1 MFNEEKCYQDN
12 CFQLPIEFLNE
23 KQTLSE
29 NLINDLELLET
40 VHDDTSPVY
49 DTVFNPSTEIGKKSI
64 KSWSKYYTTNKNFL
78 KESQKLY
85 KKANSIP
92 FDKIQIEKMI
102 HSWKNIR
109 NQNNFLEKYQ
119 YIDFQK
125 LLFLNKSTIFLS
137 ILSLYNISSPVVN
150 LIAPFFVLLIPFA
163 VLKVMKLPITWNGY
177 YKILMENI
185 KHHAI
190 GKLLFS
196 FNEVALGQKIYILF
210 LLGMYFY
217 NIYQNIISCYR
228 FYINA
233 RYIAEEFQ
241 TLNEYLDY
249 TKNKI
254 KLYLKITEKY
264 KTYKPFNS
272 KLKDYLHRI
281 EKFHDE
287 IKSIPTNQSP
297 LQKIAFI
304 GKSMK
309 YFYILHESYELENLM
324 SFTFGFHGYIDTIL
338 GINKQILTKKLHPM
352 SFIKSNKFK
361 LQNMYYP
368 NLKNPVKN
376 NIDISKN
383 HIITGPNAAGKTTL
397 IKSAI
402 INLLISQQIGYGY
415 FDKGKSG
422 TFKHIHCYLNIPD
435 SCSRDSLFQAEARR
449 CKNIIDKIKQYPKDR
464 HFCIFDELYSG
475 TNPYEAISSAYSYLT
490 HISKNKN
497 VKFLLTT
504 HFIRLCTL
512 LEKDETIVNKSMKT
526 TITNN
531 DPNYTYKIT
540 NGISKIK
547 GGVCVLKQLNYPKEL
562 IDTTSKV
569 LDKL

>member
-1 MFNEEKCYQDN
+1 MFNEENCYQET
-12 CFQLPIEFLNE
+12 CFQLPIEFLNT
-23 KQTLSE
+23 KQKLSD
-29 NLINDLELLET
+29 NLINDLELNET
-40 VHDDTSPVY
+40 IHEDTTPVY
-49 DTVFNPSTEIGKKSI
+49 ETVFNPSTDIGKKSI
-64 KSWSKYYTTNKNFL
+64 KSWSKYYTTNKQFL

-85 KKANSIP
+85 KNADAIP
-92 FDKIQIEKMI
+92 FNKIKIEQMI

-109 NQNNFLEKYQ
+109 NQDNFLEKYQ
-119 YIDFQK
+119 YVDFQR

-150 LIAPFFVLLIPFA
+150 LMAPFFVLLLPFA
-163 VLKVMKLPITWNGY
+163 VLKVMGMPVTWNSY
-177 YKILMENI
+177 YKILLENI

-196 FNEVALGQKIYILF
+196 FNQAALGQKIYIIF

-233 RYIAEEFQ
+233 KYIAEEFEI
-241 TLNEYLDY
+241 LNEYLDY

-254 KLYLKITEKY
+254 KLYLKITDSY

-272 KLKDYLHRI
+272 KLKDYLDRI
-281 EKFHDE
+281 EKFHYE
-287 IKSIPTNQSP
+287 IKVIPTNQTP
-297 LQKIAFI
+297 LQKFLYI

-309 YFYILHESYELENLM
+309 YFYILNESYELENLM

-338 GINKQILTKKLHPM
+338 GINKQIKSKTINPITF
-352 SFIKSNKFK
+352 SKSNKFK
-361 LQNMYYP
+361 LKNMFYP

-397 IKSAI
+397 IKASI
-402 INLLISQQIGYGY
+402 INLLITQQIGYGY
-415 FDKGKSG
+415 FDKGTSG
-422 TFKHIHCYLNIPD
+422 TYKHIHCYLNIPD

-449 CKNIIDKIKQYPKDR
+449 CKMILDKIKNFPKDS

-497 VKFLLTT
+497 VKFMLTT
-504 HFIRLCTL
+504 HFIRLCSL
-512 LEKDETIVNKSMKT
+512 LEKDKNIINKSMKT
-526 TITNN
+526 TVINN
-531 DPNYTYKIT
+531 NPDYTYKIT

-547 GGVCVLKQLNYPKEL
+547 GGVCVLKQLRYPQKI
-562 IDTTSKV
+562 IDTTTKV
-569 LDKL
+569 LEKL

>member
-1 MFNEEKCYQDN
+1 MFNEENCYQET
-12 CFQLPIEFLNE
+12 CFQLPIEFLNT
-23 KQTLSE
+23 KQKLSD
-29 NLINDLELLET
+29 NLINDLELNET
-40 VHDDTSPVY
+40 IHEDTTPVY
-49 DTVFNPSTEIGKKSI
+49 ETVFNPSTDIGKKSI
-64 KSWSKYYTTNKNFL
+64 KSWSKYYTTNKQFL

-85 KKANSIP
+85 KNADAIP
-92 FDKIQIEKMI
+92 FNKIKIEQMI

-109 NQNNFLEKYQ
+109 NQDNFLEKYQ
-119 YIDFQK
+119 YVDFQR

-150 LIAPFFVLLIPFA
+150 LMAPFFVLLLPFA
-163 VLKVMKLPITWNGY
+163 VLKVMGMPVTWNSY
-177 YKILMENI
+177 YKILLENI

-196 FNEVALGQKIYILF
+196 FNQAALGQKIYIIF

-233 RYIAEEFQ
+233 KYIAEEFEI
-241 TLNEYLDY
+241 LNEYLDY

-254 KLYLKITEKY
+254 KLYLKITDSY

-272 KLKDYLHRI
+272 KLKDYLDRI
-281 EKFHDE
+281 EKFHYE
-287 IKSIPTNQSP
+287 IKVIPTNQTP
-297 LQKIAFI
+297 LQKFLYI

-309 YFYILHESYELENLM
+309 YFYILNESYELENLM

-338 GINKQILTKKLHPM
+338 GINKQIKSKTINPITF
-352 SFIKSNKFK
+352 SKSNKFK
-361 LQNMYYP
+361 LKNMFYP

-397 IKSAI
+397 IKASI
-402 INLLISQQIGYGY
+402 INLLITQQIGYGY
-415 FDKGKSG
+415 FDKGTSG
-422 TFKHIHCYLNIPD
+422 TYKHIHCYLNIPD

-449 CKNIIDKIKQYPKDR
+449 CKMILDKIKNFPKDS

-497 VKFLLTT
+497 VKFMLTT
-504 HFIRLCTL
+504 HFIRLCSL
-512 LEKDETIVNKSMKT
+512 LEKDKNIVNKSMKT
-526 TITNN
+526 TVINN
-531 DPNYTYKIT
+531 NPDYTYKIT

-547 GGVCVLKQLNYPKEL
+547 GGVCVLKQLHYPQKI
-562 IDTTSKV
+562 IDTTTKV
-569 LDKL
+569 LEKL

>member
-1 MFNEEKCYQDN
+1 MFNEENCYQET
-12 CFQLPIEFLNE
+12 CFQLPIEFLNT
-23 KQTLSE
+23 KQKLSD
-29 NLINDLELLET
+29 NLINDLELNET
-40 VHDDTSPVY
+40 IHEDTTPVY
-49 DTVFNPSTEIGKKSI
+49 ETVFNPSTDIGKKSI
-64 KSWSKYYTTNKNFL
+64 KSWSKYYTTNKQFL
-78 KESQKLY
+78 RESQKLY
-85 KKANSIP
+85 KNADAIP
-92 FDKIQIEKMI
+92 FNKIKIEQMI

-109 NQNNFLEKYQ
+109 NQDNFLEKYQ
-119 YIDFQK
+119 YVDFQR

-150 LIAPFFVLLIPFA
+150 LMAPFFVLLLPFA
-163 VLKVMKLPITWNGY
+163 VLKVMGMPVTWNSY
-177 YKILMENI
+177 YKILLENI

-196 FNEVALGQKIYILF
+196 FNQAALGQKIYIIF

-233 RYIAEEFQ
+233 KYIAEEFEI
-241 TLNEYLDY
+241 LNEYLDY

-254 KLYLKITEKY
+254 KLYLKITNSY

-272 KLKDYLHRI
+272 KLKDYLDRI
-281 EKFHDE
+281 EKFHYE
-287 IKSIPTNQSP
+287 IKVIPTNQTP
-297 LQKIAFI
+297 LQKFLYI

-309 YFYILHESYELENLM
+309 YFYILNESYELENLM

-338 GINKQILTKKLHPM
+338 GINKQIKSKTINPITF
-352 SFIKSNKFK
+352 SKSNKFK
-361 LQNMYYP
+361 LKNMFYP

-397 IKSAI
+397 IKASI
-402 INLLISQQIGYGY
+402 INLLITQQIGYGY
-415 FDKGKSG
+415 FDKGTSG
-422 TFKHIHCYLNIPD
+422 TYKHIHCYLNIPD

-449 CKNIIDKIKQYPKDR
+449 CKMILDKIKNFPKDS

-497 VKFLLTT
+497 VKFMLTT
-504 HFIRLCTL
+504 HFIRLCSL
-512 LEKDETIVNKSMKT
+512 LEKDKNIINKSMKT
-526 TITNN
+526 TVINN
-531 DPNYTYKIT
+531 NPDYTYKIT

-547 GGVCVLKQLNYPKEL
+547 GGVCVLKQLHYPQKI
-562 IDTTSKV
+562 IDTTTKV
-569 LDKL
+569 LEKL

>member
-1 MFNEEKCYQDN
+1 
-12 CFQLPIEFLNE
+12 
-23 KQTLSE
+23 
-29 NLINDLELLET
+29 
-40 VHDDTSPVY
+40 
-49 DTVFNPSTEIGKKSI
+49 
-64 KSWSKYYTTNKNFL
+64 
-78 KESQKLY
+78 
-85 KKANSIP
+85 
-92 FDKIQIEKMI
+92 
-102 HSWKNIR
+102 
-109 NQNNFLEKYQ
+109 
-119 YIDFQK
+119 
-125 LLFLNKSTIFLS
+125 
-137 ILSLYNISSPVVN
+137 
-150 LIAPFFVLLIPFA
+150 
-163 VLKVMKLPITWNGY
+163 MKLPITWNSY
-177 YKILMENI
+177 YNILIQNI

-196 FNEVALGQKIYILF
+196 FNEVALGQKFYILF

-228 FYINA
+228 FYVNA
-233 RYIAEEFQ
+233 RYIAEEFE

-254 KLYLKITEKY
+254 KLYLKITENL

-281 EKFHDE
+281 EKFHHE
-287 IKSIPTNQSP
+287 IKSIPTNQNP
-297 LQKIAFI
+297 LQKMVYI

-512 LEKDETIVNKSMKT
+512 LENDETIVNKSMKT
-526 TITNN
+526 TIINN
-531 DPNYTYKIT
+531 DPDYSYKIT

-562 IDTTSKV
+562 INTTSEV

>member
-1 MFNEEKCYQDN
+1 MFNEENCYDDT
-12 CFQLPIEFLNE
+12 CFQLPIEFLNS
-23 KQTLSE
+23 KQKLSD
-29 NLINDLELLET
+29 NIINDLELTDTIHDET
-40 VHDDTSPVY
+40 NPIY
-49 DTVFNPSTEIGKKSI
+49 NTVFNPKTEIGKKSI
-64 KSWSKYYTTNKNFL
+64 KSWSKYYTTNKQFL
-78 KESQKLY
+78 KDSQKLY
-85 KKANSIP
+85 TQADSIP

-102 HSWKNIR
+102 NSWKNIR

-150 LIAPFFVLLIPFA
+150 LVAPIFVLIVPFA
-163 VLKVMKLPITWNGY
+163 VLKVMNLPITWNSY
-177 YKILMENI
+177 YRILVENI

-228 FYINA
+228 FYVNS
-233 RYIAEEFQ
+233 RYIAEEFE

-254 KLYLKITEKY
+254 KLYLKITNNY
-264 KTYKPFNS
+264 KTYKPFNN
-272 KLKDYLHRI
+272 KLKDYLDRI
-281 EKFHDE
+281 EKFHYQ

-297 LQKIAFI
+297 LQKIIFI

-309 YFYILHESYELENLM
+309 YFYLLYDSYELENLM

-338 GINKQILTKKLHPM
+338 GINEQITMKKINPMVFTKQ
-352 SFIKSNKFK
+352 NKFK
-361 LQNMYYP
+361 LKNMYYP

-402 INLLISQQIGYGY
+402 INLLISQQIGFGY
-415 FDKGKSG
+415 FDSGKSG

-449 CKNIIDKIKQYPKDR
+449 CKNIIDKIKQFPKDT

-490 HISKNKN
+490 YISKNKN

-504 HFIRLCTL
+504 HFIRLCNL
-512 LEKDETIVNKSMKT
+512 LEKHNNIVNKSMKT
-526 TITNN
+526 TITDNN
-531 DPNYTYKIT
+531 PHYTYKIKK
-540 NGISKIK
+540 GISTIK
-547 GGVCVLKQLNYPKEL
+547 GGVCVLKQLNYPDE
-562 IDTTSKV
+562 IVNNTAKV
-569 LDKL
+569 LEKL

>member
-1 MFNEEKCYQDN
+1 M
-12 CFQLPIEFLNE
+12 I
-23 KQTLSE
+23 
-29 NLINDLELLET
+29 
-40 VHDDTSPVY
+40 
-49 DTVFNPSTEIGKKSI
+49 
-64 KSWSKYYTTNKNFL
+64 YYTN
-78 KESQKLY
+78 
-85 KKANSIP
+85 NSND
-92 FDKIQIEKMI
+92 DKIQIEKMI

-137 ILSLYNISSPVVN
+137 FMSLYNISSPVVN
-150 LIAPFFVLLIPFA
+150 LIAPIFVLIVPFA
-163 VLKVMKLPITWNGY
+163 VLKVMKIPLSWNSY
-177 YKILMENI
+177 YKILLENI

-228 FYINA
+228 FYVNS
-233 RYIAEEFQ
+233 RYIAEEFE

-254 KLYLKITEKY
+254 KLYLKITENY

-272 KLKDYLHRI
+272 KLKDYLDRI
-281 EKFHDE
+281 EKFHYE

-297 LQKIAFI
+297 IQKIVFI

-309 YFYILHESYELENLM
+309 YFYLLYDSYELENLM

-338 GINKQILTKKLHPM
+338 GINKQLKNKKLNPM
-352 SFIKSNKFK
+352 KFTKSNKFK
-361 LQNMYYP
+361 LKNMYYP

-397 IKSAI
+397 IKSSI
-402 INLLISQQIGYGY
+402 INLLISQQIGLGY
-415 FDKGKSG
+415 FDKGTSG

-449 CKNIIDKIKQYPKDR
+449 CKNIIDKISQYPNDR

-504 HFIRLCTL
+504 HFIRLCNL
-512 LEKDETIVNKSMKT
+512 LEKHENIINKSMKT
-526 TITNN
+526 TVVNN

-540 NGISKIK
+540 EGISTIK
-547 GGVCVLKQLNYPKEL
+547 GGVCVLKQLNYPKDI
-562 IDTTSKV
+562 IDTTNKV
-569 LDKL
+569 LEKL

>member
-1 MFNEEKCYQDN
+1 MFKEENCYNNN
-12 CFQLPIEFLNE
+12 CFQLPIEFLNN
-23 KQTLSE
+23 KQTLSD
-29 NLINDLELLET
+29 NLIDDLELTET
-40 VHDDTSPVY
+40 IHEDTTPVY
-49 DTVFNPSTEIGKKSI
+49 DSVFNPSTDIGQKSI
-64 KSWSKYYTTNKNFL
+64 KSWSKYYTTDKKFL
-78 KESQKLY
+78 RDSQKLY
-85 KKANSIP
+85 KNANSIP
-92 FDKIQIEKMI
+92 FNKIQIEKML

-119 YIDFQK
+119 YVDFQK
-125 LLFLNKSTIFLS
+125 LLFLNKSTTFLS
-137 ILSLYNISSPVVN
+137 ILSLYNISSPIAT
-150 LIAPFFVLLIPFA
+150 LIAPFFVLLLPFA
-163 VLKVMKLPITWNGY
+163 VLKVMNLPITWNSY
-177 YKILMENI
+177 YKILLENI

-196 FNEVALGQKIYILF
+196 FSEVALGQKIYILF

-233 RYIAEEFQ
+233 RYIAEEFE

-249 TKNKI
+249 TKNKF
-254 KLYLKITEKY
+254 KLYLKLTKDY
-264 KTYKPFNS
+264 KTYTPFNH
-272 KLKDYLHRI
+272 KLKDYLDRI
-281 EKFHDE
+281 EKFHYE
-287 IKSIPTNQSP
+287 IKSIPTNQTP
-297 LQKIAFI
+297 LQKFIYI

-309 YFYILHESYELENLM
+309 YFYILYESQELENLI
-324 SFTFGFHGYIDTIL
+324 SFTFGFHGYMDTIL
-338 GINKQILTKKLHPM
+338 GINKQIKSKKINPITF
-352 SFIKSNKFK
+352 SKSNKFK
-361 LQNMYYP
+361 LKNMFYP
-368 NLKNPVKN
+368 NLENPIKN

-415 FDKGKSG
+415 FDKGISG

-449 CKNIIDKIKQYPKDR
+449 CKVIIDKIKDYPKDT

-504 HFIRLCTL
+504 HFIRLCDL
-512 LEKDETIVNKSMKT
+512 LEKHKNIVNKSMKT
-526 TITNN
+526 SVINN
-531 DPNYTYKIT
+531 DPTYTYKIT
-540 NGISKIK
+540 DGISKIK
-547 GGVCVLKQLNYPKEL
+547 GGVCVLKQLHYPEE
-562 IDTTSKV
+562 IIITTNKI
-569 LDKL
+569 LKTL

>member
-12 CFQLPIEFLNE
+12 CFQLPIEFLNN
-23 KQTLSE
+23 KQKLSE
-29 NLINDLELLET
+29 NLINDLELIET
-40 VHDDTSPVY
+40 VHEDSVPIY
-49 DTVFNPSTEIGKKSI
+49 NTVFDPSTNVGKESI

-78 KESQKLY
+78 KDSQKLY

-92 FDKIQIEKMI
+92 FNKIQIEKMI

-137 ILSLYNISSPVVN
+137 ILSLYNISSPVIN
-150 LIAPFFVLLIPFA
+150 LIAPFFVLLLPFA
-163 VLKVMKLPITWNGY
+163 VLKVMKLPITWKSY
-177 YKILMENI
+177 YNILIQNI

-228 FYINA
+228 FYVNA
-233 RYIAEEFQ
+233 RYIAEEFE

-254 KLYLKITEKY
+254 KLYLKITQKY

-272 KLKDYLHRI
+272 KLKDYLERI
-281 EKFHDE
+281 EKFHYE
-287 IKSIPTNQSP
+287 IKCIPTNQNP
-297 LQKIAFI
+297 LQKIVYI

-309 YFYILHESYELENLM
+309 YFYILYESYELENLM

-512 LEKDETIVNKSMKT
+512 LENDETIVNKSMKT
-526 TITNN
+526 TIINN
-531 DPNYTYKIT
+531 DPDYSYKIT

-562 IDTTSKV
+562 IDTTSEV

>member
-1 MFNEEKCYQDN
+1 MFNEENCYQET
-12 CFQLPIEFLNE
+12 CFQLPIEFLNN
-23 KQTLSE
+23 KQKLSDH
-29 NLINDLELLET
+29 LINDLELTKT
-40 VHDDTSPVY
+40 VHDDTKPVY

-64 KSWSKYYTTNKNFL
+64 KSWSKYYTTNKHFL
-78 KESQKLY
+78 KDSQKLY
-85 KKANSIP
+85 KNANAIP
-92 FDKIQIEKMI
+92 FDKLKIERMI
-102 HSWKNIR
+102 DSWKNIR

-119 YIDFQK
+119 YVDFER

-137 ILSLYNISSPVVN
+137 ILSLYNISSPVIN
-150 LIAPFFVLLIPFA
+150 LIAPFFVLIVPFA
-163 VLKVMKLPITWNGY
+163 VLKVMNLPITWQSY
-177 YKILMENI
+177 YKILIENI

-196 FNEVALGQKIYILF
+196 FNQVALGQKIYIMF

-228 FYINA
+228 FYVNA
-233 RYIAEEFQ
+233 RYIAEEFE

-254 KLYLKITEKY
+254 KLYLKITDNY
-264 KTYKPFNS
+264 KTYKPFNN
-272 KLKDYLHRI
+272 KLKDYLDRI
-281 EKFHDE
+281 EKFHYE
-287 IKSIPTNQSP
+287 IKAIPTNQTP
-297 LQKIAFI
+297 LQKLLYI

-309 YFYILHESYELENLM
+309 YFYTLYESYELENLM

-338 GINKQILTKKLHPM
+338 GINKQINTKTINPITF
-352 SFIKSNKFK
+352 SKSNKFK
-361 LQNMYYP
+361 LKKMFYP

-397 IKSAI
+397 IKASI
-402 INLLISQQIGYGY
+402 INLLLTQQIGYGY
-415 FDKGKSG
+415 FDKGMSG

-449 CKNIIDKIKQYPKDR
+449 CKNIIDKIKDNPNDT

-490 HISKNKN
+490 HISKNKKI
-497 VKFLLTT
+497 KFMLTT
-504 HFIRLCTL
+504 HFIRLCNL
-512 LEKDETIVNKSMKT
+512 LEKHKNVVNKSMKT
-526 TITNN
+526 TVINN

-540 NGISKIK
+540 DGISRIK
-547 GGVCVLKQLNYPKEL
+547 GGVCVLKQLNYPQEI
-562 IDTTSKV
+562 IDTTTKV
-569 LDKL
+569 LENL

>member
-12 CFQLPIEFLNE
+12 CFQLPIEFLNN
-23 KQTLSE
+23 KQKLSE
-29 NLINDLELLET
+29 NLINDLELIET
-40 VHDDTSPVY
+40 VHEDSVPIY
-49 DTVFNPSTEIGKKSI
+49 NTVFDPSTNVGKESI

-78 KESQKLY
+78 KDSQKLY

-92 FDKIQIEKMI
+92 FNKIQIEKMI

-137 ILSLYNISSPVVN
+137 ILSLYNISSPVIN
-150 LIAPFFVLLIPFA
+150 LIAPFFVLLLPFA
-163 VLKVMKLPITWNGY
+163 VLKVMKLPITWNSY
-177 YKILMENI
+177 YNILIQNI

-228 FYINA
+228 FYVNA
-233 RYIAEEFQ
+233 RYIAEEFE

-254 KLYLKITEKY
+254 KLYLKITQKY
-264 KTYKPFNS
+264 KTYKQFNS
-272 KLKDYLHRI
+272 KLKDYLERI
-281 EKFHDE
+281 EKFHYE
-287 IKSIPTNQSP
+287 IKCIPTNQNP
-297 LQKIAFI
+297 LQKIVYI

-309 YFYILHESYELENLM
+309 YFYILYESYELENLM

-512 LEKDETIVNKSMKT
+512 LENDETIVNKSMKT
-526 TITNN
+526 TIINN
-531 DPNYTYKIT
+531 DPDYSYKIT

-562 IDTTSKV
+562 IDTTSEV